1 MKKKALFAATIALT
15 IAILTPAPVSFAA
28 SPSPSPDGSA
38 SGSASINEIT
48 DNLRTRLQETIQN
61 ASDSAT
67 ATTVAYI
74 GSVKD
79 VVNDTIVMDTKDGR
93 KNIAVGG
100 DTTIVRTHGQRTIKI
115 DNVQI
120 GDSAIAIGTPSA
132 EDELAG
138 TRIVVSANPITPPA
152 KTSGYGT
159 IQGISRGVLTLFV
172 PGQSDPVVVET
183 DGNTVVKTPSDL
195 LTLKDLALGDTIIY
209 TADLDKNN
217 NQTATIIMQI
227 ATPSPTPSPTPSA
240 SPAAK
245 RK

>member
-15 IAILTPAPVSFAA
+15 VVILAPIPVSFAA
-28 SPSPSPDGSA
+28 SPTPTPDATASNSA
-38 SGSASINEIT
+38 TINEIT
-48 DNLRTRLQETIQN
+48 DNLKQRLQETIQN
-61 ASDSAT
+61 ASSSAT
-67 ATTVAYI
+67 ATAVAYI

-93 KNIAVGG
+93 KNIAVGS
-100 DTTIVRTHGQRTIKI
+100 DTTIVRTPGQRTIKI

-138 TRIVVSANPITPPA
+138 TRIVVSTDPITPPA

-159 IQGISRGVLTLFV
+159 ITKIARGSLSLFV
-172 PGQSDPVVVET
+172 PGQSDPVVVGV
-183 DGNTVVKTPSDL
+183 DGNTIIKTPSDL
-195 LTLKDLALGDTIIY
+195 LTLKDLALGDTIVY

-227 ATPSPTPSPTPSA
+227 STASPTPSPETSA

-245 RK
+245 KK